1 MRLRRLHAAAD
12 PVVPVHAAAGPIV
25 PVAVVAAPA
34 KALKSTITNR
44 IRAIGRVGREA
55 PADVPIMWTRTD
67 MRFLY
72 LVKKQEILR
81 IVEDAHETLTKSA
94 WNAVALGTMES
105 LKKNA
110 LLLVPAETMAT
121 IWIAS
126 PPGTMMRTWI
136 VVVLPETTATIDA
149 APPETTTIM
158 TIVVNLVMGA

>member
-1 MRLRRLHAAAD
+1 
-12 PVVPVHAAAGPIV
+12 
-25 PVAVVAAPA
+25 
-34 KALKSTITNR
+34 
-44 IRAIGRVGREA
+44 
-55 PADVPIMWTRTD
+55 